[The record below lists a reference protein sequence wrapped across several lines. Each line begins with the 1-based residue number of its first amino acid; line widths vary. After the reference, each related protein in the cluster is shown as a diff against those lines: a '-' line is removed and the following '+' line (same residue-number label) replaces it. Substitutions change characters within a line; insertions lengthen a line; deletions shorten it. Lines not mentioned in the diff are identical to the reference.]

1 MKTLSFTLVN
11 RHSEE
16 GNLLFDPSKFD
27 TDIKKSD
34 KVESKYSKVYVH
46 GEAQDIADY
55 DIPVFFNGD
64 MDQLLQPVDE
74 QKIQMYIGNKVY
86 SCKAVS
92 AEEYNSFDTKACY
105 LTLKKEKIEKFV
117 TDEEYKEFKGEY

>member
-1 MKTLSFTLVN
+1 MKILSFTVIN
-11 RHSEE
+11 RHSDKDE
-16 GNLLFDPSKFD
+16 LLFDPSKFD
-27 TDIKKSD
+27 TEIKKSD
-34 KVESKYSKVYVH
+34 EVESKYSNVYVH

-64 MDQLLQPVDE
+64 MNQLLQPVDK
-74 QKIQMYIGNKVY
+74 QKIQMFIGNQVY

-92 AEEYNSFDTKACY
+92 SEEYNSFDNKACY